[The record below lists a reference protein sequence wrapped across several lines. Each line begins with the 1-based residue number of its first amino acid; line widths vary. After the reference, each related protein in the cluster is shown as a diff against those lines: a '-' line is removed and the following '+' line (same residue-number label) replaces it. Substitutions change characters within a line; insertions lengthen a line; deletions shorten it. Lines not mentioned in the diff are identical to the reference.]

1 MIKGAFSHIRGRR
14 AGANVDELKVTAS
27 LSIPMSEIEM
37 KAVRAQG
44 AGGQNVNKVATA
56 IHLRF
61 DIANSASLPEPVRN
75 KLLASGDQRITSD
88 GVLIIKSQESRS
100 QDRNRQAALE
110 RLAQLL
116 RSGMR
121 KKKRRV
127 PTKPSKRAKAKRLD
141 AKSRRGELKKSR
153 KHVPDD

>member
-1 MIKGAFSHIRGRR
+1 M
-14 AGANVDELKVTAS
+14 DELKITEN
-27 LSIPMSEIEM
+27 LSIPMSEIVT

-61 DIANSASLPEPVRN
+61 DIANSTSLPDRVRS

-100 QDRNRQAALE
+100 QDRNRLAALD
-110 RLAQLL
+110 RLAELV
-116 RSGMR
+116 RSATQKR
-121 KKKRRV
+121 KPRV

-141 AKSRRGELKKSR
+141 AKSRRGELKKTR
-153 KHVPDD
+153 KNVLGD

>member
-1 MIKGAFSHIRGRR
+1 MKGAFSHIRRQR
-14 AGANVDELKVTAS
+14 AGASVDELKITEN
-27 LSIPMSEIEM
+27 LSIPMSEFDM

-61 DIANSASLPEPVRN
+61 DISNSTALPDRVRD
-75 KLLASGDQRITSD
+75 KLLASGDQRITSE

-100 QDRNRQAALE
+100 QDRNRQAALD
-110 RLAQLL
+110 RLAALVRGAMQ
-116 RSGMR
+116 
-121 KKKRRV
+121 KKKPRV

-141 AKSRRGELKKSR
+141 AKSRRSELKKSR
-153 KHVPDD
+153 KQILDS

>member
-1 MIKGAFSHIRGRR
+1 M
-14 AGANVDELKVTAS
+14 DELKITEN
-27 LSIPMSEIEM
+27 LSIPMSEIDT

-61 DIANSASLPEPVRN
+61 DIANSPSLPDRVRS

-100 QDRNRQAALE
+100 QDRNRQAALQ
-110 RLAQLL
+110 RLADLI
-116 RSGMR
+116 RSATR
-121 KKKRRV
+121 KEKPRV
-127 PTKPSKRAKAKRLD
+127 PTKPGKRAKARRLD
-141 AKSRRGELKKSR
+141 DKSRRGELKRSR
-153 KHVPDD
+153 KNVLND

>member
-1 MIKGAFSHIRGRR
+1 
-14 AGANVDELKVTAS
+14 
-27 LSIPMSEIEM
+27 MSEIDT

-61 DIANSASLPEPVRN
+61 DIANSTSLPDRVRS

-100 QDRNRQAALE
+100 QDRNRQAALQ
-110 RLAQLL
+110 RLADLI
-116 RSGMR
+116 RSATR
-121 KKKRRV
+121 TEKPRV
-127 PTKPSKRAKAKRLD
+127 PTKPGKRAKARRLD

-153 KHVPDD
+153 KNVLND

>member
-1 MIKGAFSHIRGRR
+1 MDDFKITK
-14 AGANVDELKVTAS
+14 D

-61 DIANSASLPEPVRN
+61 DISNSTTLPNRVRS
-75 KLLASGDQRITSD
+75 KLLASGDQRITSE
-88 GVLIIKSQESRS
+88 GVLILKSQESRS

-110 RLAQLL
+110 RLAELIRGAMQK
-116 RSGMR
+116 R
-121 KKKRRV
+121 KPRV

-141 AKSRRGELKKSR
+141 AKSRRGEIKKSR
-153 KHVPDD
+153 KRVPDD

>member
-1 MIKGAFSHIRGRR
+1 M
-14 AGANVDELKVTAS
+14 DELKVTAS
-27 LSIPMSEIEM
+27 LSIPMSEIDM

-61 DIANSASLPEPVRN
+61 DIANSASLPELVRN

>member
-1 MIKGAFSHIRGRR
+1 
-14 AGANVDELKVTAS
+14 
-27 LSIPMSEIEM
+27 MSEIVT

-61 DIANSASLPEPVRN
+61 DIANSTSLPDRVRS

-100 QDRNRQAALE
+100 QDRNRLAALD
-110 RLAQLL
+110 RLAELV
-116 RSGMR
+116 RSATQKR
-121 KKKRRV
+121 KPRV

-141 AKSRRGELKKSR
+141 AKSRRGELKKTR
-153 KHVPDD
+153 KNVLGD

>member
-1 MIKGAFSHIRGRR
+1 M
-14 AGANVDELKVTAS
+14 DELKITEN
-27 LSIPMSEIEM
+27 LSIPMSEIVT

-61 DIANSASLPEPVRN
+61 DIANSTSLPDRVRS

-100 QDRNRQAALE
+100 QDRNRLAALD
-110 RLAQLL
+110 RLAELV
-116 RSGMR
+116 RSATR
-121 KKKRRV
+121 KRKPRV
-127 PTKPSKRAKAKRLD
+127 PTRPGKRAKAKRLD
-141 AKSRRGELKKSR
+141 AKSRRGELKKTR
-153 KHVPDD
+153 KNVLGD

>member
-1 MIKGAFSHIRGRR
+1 M
-14 AGANVDELKVTAS
+14 DELKITEN
-27 LSIPMSEIEM
+27 LSIPMAEIDT

-61 DIANSASLPEPVRN
+61 DIANSTSLPDRVRSN
-75 KLLASGDQRITSD
+75 LLASGDQRITTD

-110 RLAQLL
+110 RLVDLIQSAMQ
-116 RSGMR
+116 
-121 KKKRRV
+121 KKKPRI

-141 AKSRRGELKKSR
+141 AKSRRGDLKKSR
-153 KHVPDD
+153 KNVLSD